1 MAAAFDRVLKTQYF
15 RYKLDPGSEMGEGD
29 AMCLAQG
36 EEPVQEAELYKV
48 IQEKE
53 NDLVLAAE
61 LGKALLEKNEE
72 ISQMRERIV
81 LDYTQKLEVRRRN
94 QIHGKLFSICD
105 EVAALCFV
113 KYLSQALSQEKYLM
127 SRQLE
132 RLEDEFQQEVAE
144 LQVCLRDKE
153 FQLFDEKQPQDISI
167 LLCSTYLIGNHI
179 PMLNLFEGES
189 YP

>member
-1 MAAAFDRVLKTQYF
+1 
-15 RYKLDPGSEMGEGD
+15 MGEGD

-94 QIHGKLFSICD
+94 QIHGKLFTPSICD

-113 KYLSQALSQEKYLM
+113 NI
-127 SRQLE
+127 
-132 RLEDEFQQEVAE
+132 
-144 LQVCLRDKE
+144 CLRR
-153 FQLFDEKQPQDISI
+153 
-167 LLCSTYLIGNHI
+167 CHRRST
-179 PMLNLFEGES
+179 
-189 YP
+189 

>member
-61 LGKALLEKNEE
+61 LGKAHLHAGRG
-72 ISQMRERIV
+72 MM
-81 LDYTQKLEVRRRN
+81 
-94 QIHGKLFSICD
+94 
-105 EVAALCFV
+105 VAQTC
-113 KYLSQALSQEKYLM
+113 LSV
-127 SRQLE
+127 SRG
-132 RLEDEFQQEVAE
+132 E
-144 LQVCLRDKE
+144 LR
-153 FQLFDEKQPQDISI
+153 F
-167 LLCSTYLIGNHI
+167 
-179 PMLNLFEGES
+179 
-189 YP
+189 